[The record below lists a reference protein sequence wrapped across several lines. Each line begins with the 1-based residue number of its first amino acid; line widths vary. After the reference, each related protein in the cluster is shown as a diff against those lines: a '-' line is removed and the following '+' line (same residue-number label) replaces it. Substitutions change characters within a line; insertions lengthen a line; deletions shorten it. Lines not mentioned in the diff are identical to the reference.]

1 MKKFSVIIFGL
12 LLSSFSFAQTPTT
25 VPAVDGEAFPGTQ
38 ICTEVEF
45 QNTGSPGYG
54 PYLRLT
60 VPAGLS
66 YSGTELFGLPVPSTL
81 VGTFPVAPPHEL
93 IDPVTG
99 DVVTGNPG
107 DSFYI
112 LKPQIGSVVSGGP
125 PLTFNVCL
133 DIDPTATVNVPLPVS
148 VTPAYEFGDTPTGDN
163 GPIVG
168 TTDDFNITPILVT
181 FEKSSNVPEGERPP
195 GPSWPVSYTLNV
207 DVANNN
213 TIDNIVI
220 NDVLPSQFVLDTGS
234 INISG
239 GVNCVSGLP
248 NISITCDSVNG
259 TAAGNDL
266 VITYS
271 GYFDDV
277 LDETACGKDTAV
289 NNATFDA
296 EFNAVAVPQ
305 LTDSNN
311 IELEHMSVQKG
322 ASPGQ
327 VTPGN
332 LVTYNLNI
340 QLSDYAN
347 ADRVIVTDILPDGV
361 TFNSVLSGG
370 VTPTISND
378 TPAAGQT
385 TVEFDIT
392 SALGTLSA
400 GTGLTISYDASV
412 DQTYANTDAVLAS
425 DPLSNTVDLD
435 YDLVEGASACGDDS
449 AATILVAPVAIS
461 KDVVSTGPY
470 MPGDTVTYRLSL
482 AVPSGDTNGVV
493 FEDFFPLPVFDA
505 TTIDTSLP
513 LPNSSISLDPSD
525 TLGLTPTSITTDAG
539 TNSLTINWPNITTT
553 TPQTLSVLVDVVVTD
568 DPFADNLSLANLLRV
583 STSNTEAEV
592 STGITPVLIQV
603 RAPELHM
610 TKGVVSADQGNINP
624 SPAVLPVDGN
634 VTNVDAGDSISY
646 QLTLENVGGA
656 PAYDVVITD
665 PAVASLTA
673 CSVSTVTDGNGA
685 VLAYSGSIGTG
696 ITLTNP
702 LAANDGT
709 IGAPYGTDTALVIVN
724 CSVTSS
730 VEIGDTIINTATA
743 DYASQSGAVNF
754 PTVSDDATATIGQPV
769 MDKTIVSITPNVDGN
784 NGTMTIGEVI
794 QYQVEVTIPEGVS
807 SNAVVTDQLDN
818 GLTFLSFDSIVPS
831 SGDITTDVAG
841 GFAAV
846 LAGASGIGTRDAS
859 FDFGNL
865 TNGNTNNGVAETI
878 TITYSVLVNDVLPA
892 NQNGRNK
899 NNDASFSS
907 DNGSASDSAPNLT
920 IREPSLGLNKT
931 VSPANADA
939 GDTVTY
945 TIVMTNN
952 GTSPAFDVVISDS
965 LSDPDLNLV
974 PTTVSTT
981 SGTVTTG
988 NGVTDTT
995 VQVDVASV
1003 PVGGSVT
1010 VTFDVI
1016 IDPTAVS
1023 GSVLNNVAST
1033 IGDSLPGNDPNER
1046 DFGPVT
1052 DDADVTIAPA
1062 QVVKSVLPATSSEQ
1076 SEPSAPSGLGNPSL
1090 VDLTIGEEV
1099 TFRIVATLAE
1109 GVSPS
1114 VIITDTLPDNASGQ
1128 MQVTGSELIA
1138 VGTNLTLGN
1147 AWSLGD
1153 PGVISGAN
1161 SNVVSFD
1168 FGSVSNTPDGAVDD
1182 DDRIVVEVTA
1192 VVTSASVN
1200 TGIEVLTNNVL
1211 IQYNTGLNVSGSA
1224 DIEVVEP
1231 ILNVNK
1237 SGSVTS
1243 ADAGDTITYS
1253 ITIDNTAPPT
1263 SARAFEATLSDS
1275 IPAGLTFAGNL
1286 QVDSGLAP
1294 DIGPTESGGT
1304 VTALWNNFPIG
1315 QTVTISY
1322 DVTVDNTVSPEQI
1335 ITNTANI
1342 AWTSMPGA
1350 NPNERT
1356 GTDAESHSVT
1366 ITASGLNKTV
1376 FSTSEPST
1384 GTSQNG
1390 PEPDLTIGELVTY
1403 RMTVTLPEGT
1413 STNAVMTDQL
1423 PNTTAKF
1430 DVVSSQIV
1438 SIGSNLSFVPAT
1450 VNVGDAGIATDP
1462 NTDSY
1467 FELITWNLG
1476 DISNA
1481 PDNVADDKDEIV
1493 FEVVAVVVN
1502 DSVNQTN
1509 LDDVANTASFSAD
1522 GSTVTDSALVDI
1534 VEPIVTVTKT
1544 TLPASITADAGDI
1557 LTYQLTIEHAA
1568 NSSADAFNL
1577 IVEDNLPVPG
1587 TQWISDGDASSTC
1600 PGFAVDSSSEPLIE
1614 FSFNSLAL
1622 TPPGSCTI
1630 TYDVSVNNL
1639 VNPTQ
1644 TYSNTAN
1651 LSYTSTPVIVAGQT
1665 RTSTDSDQTSFITPD
1680 PAVVKVTAGSSL
1692 GDTGDNQGDPL
1703 VPDLAIGETI
1713 DFTLTIIVPEG
1724 VTTNAVVTDQLPI
1737 GPGYMEVLS
1746 ATVDTI
1752 GGSITNTTLPGTP
1765 VISDSNTDTIN
1776 DRVVF
1781 DFGDITNQ
1789 PDGVVD
1795 AGDQITMTVT
1805 ARLLDNPGNM
1815 AIDTLTNNVTFTYG
1829 TGGPLTDDADV
1840 EVVEPNLGLAKSFGT
1855 VNDYVVPITLTM
1867 NNTGGSASAYD
1878 LVLEDVFDTT
1888 VWDVGGFSAVTI
1900 PTGFVMTTVPGPGA
1914 NEVTVRISSDG
1925 NFAPPASSLEPNEVV
1940 SFVFNATL
1948 RNDAVIP
1955 TTIANLA
1962 AITEASSLPGND
1974 PNERDYGPVDDTDT
1988 LLLPALDS
1996 DKSVSLDADTN
2007 ASGGASPGE
2016 TLNYTITVVNSGD
2029 APATS
2034 VVVTDIPDLN
2044 GALVVGSV
2052 TTDVGTVTTGN
2063 TAGDTTVAVN
2073 VGTLNNGAT
2082 VTITYQVVINNPLPT
2097 GVDELVNQALIT
2109 SQEIPDFDSNDPN
2122 TPDPDDPTIIP
2133 VDGAPDMLIVKD
2145 DAGTITTPGGTV
2157 IYTLGYSNNGTQ
2169 DATGVVITETVPA
2182 NSTFVAGNSTGG
2194 WSCLPNINAGST
2206 CTLNIGAVAVSD
2218 PVTTVNFAVTVDDPL
2233 ASGVTE
2239 LNNTALIADDGNN
2252 GADLT
2257 PGDNEDSDDTP
2268 ITATPDL
2275 QVSKDDGG
2283 VTVEPGDV
2291 ITYTIN
2297 YANVGNQDA
2306 TGVVITET
2314 VPTNSTFV
2322 AGSSSTGWVCVPGNN
2337 AGSTCTQSYATLAAG
2352 DSGTLTFAVQVD
2364 NPLAAGVTAINNG
2377 VSIGDDGNNG
2387 PDPTPGDNSDTDDTP
2402 VTAVPDLTLLKD
2414 DGVALAN
2421 PGDVLIYALAYE
2433 NVGNQD
2439 ANGVVITDT
2448 VPTHTIF
2455 DATSSTAGW
2464 SCANGAP
2471 AGSVCTLAIGTV
2483 AGGGSGMASFAVI
2496 VDDPLAAGATSVVN
2510 TAIVADDGSN
2520 GADPTP
2526 GNNSDS
2532 DTDSLTGTALDLAVT
2547 KDDGGVTVSPG
2558 DVVTYVINYENLG
2571 NIGATGVELTETVP
2585 MYSTFNAGGSTPGWN
2600 CVPNGN
2606 AGSSCTY
2613 NVGTLNGG
2621 DSGSVNFAVTVDN
2634 PLASGVDSLSN
2645 TVSIGDDGTNGNDID
2660 PSNNDD
2666 SDNTPVDAAP
2676 DLAVTKVDQQSTV
2689 NAGDVLIY
2697 DISYENIGDQDATGV
2712 ILTETVPLH
2721 TTFSATGSSP
2731 GWSCSP
2737 NGNAGSTCTLAIGPV
2752 NAGDPALTVQFAV
2765 QVDSELPSGVDTLN
2779 NTVSIND
2786 DGNNGPDPD
2795 PSNNDDNEP
2804 TDVVAAPDLAI
2815 IKTDGGMSSGPGQTI
2830 SYTLSYEN
2838 IGSQD
2843 ATGVVITETV
2853 PANSTFNTGASNP
2866 AWSCGGVTAGSVC
2879 TFTVG
2884 NVNAGDSGSVVFAVD
2899 VDDPLPQNVTQIL
2912 NSVNISDDGNNGPD
2926 EDPSNNDDDEST
2938 SLFLNPPVGVK
2949 TVEVDASDPRLL
2961 HWSFYWYNPNNNVD
2975 LPVFIYDDIPAG
2987 TTYVPAANCT
2997 PDGTSTCTTPVYNSG
3012 LNRIE
3017 LTAVISP
3024 DPGAP
3029 ANETMA
3035 NLANEVVI
3043 RFDTRITAGGS
3054 VSIENQAMAHWDEN
3068 NNGDPNDDEQGG
3080 QQPVVTDDPTTTD
3093 VNDPTGV
3100 RTAFP
3105 IPTLSTWALLLL
3117 IALSLGLALPAVRRR
3132 S

>member
-112 LKPQIGSVVSGGP
+112 LKPQIGSVVAGGP

-673 CSVSTVTDGNGA
+673 CSVSAVTDGNGD

-709 IGAPYGTDTALVIVN
+709 IGAPYGTDTALVTVN
-724 CSVTSS
+724 CTVASA
-730 VEIGDTIINTATA
+730 VEIGSTLTNTATA

-754 PTVSDDATATIGQPV
+754 PSVSDNATATIGQPT
-769 MDKTIVSITPNVDGN
+769 MDKTIVSVTPNVDSD
-784 NGTMTIGEVI
+784 NGTITIGEVI

-859 FDFGNL
+859 FNFGTL
-865 TNGNTNNGVAETI
+865 GNSNTDNNTAETL
-878 TITYSVLVNDVLPA
+878 TITYSVLVNDVGA
-892 NQNGRNK
+892 NQNGENK
-899 NNDASFSS
+899 INDASFSS

-974 PTTVSTT
+974 AGSVVTS
-981 SGTVTTG
+981 SGTITTG
-988 NGVTDTT
+988 NAGGDTT
-995 VQVDVASV
+995 VQVDVSSV

-1010 VTFDVI
+1010 VTFDVT

-1033 IGDSLPGNDPNER
+1033 IGDSLPGNDPYER
-1046 DFGPVT
+1046 DYGPVT

-1062 QVVKSVLPATSSEQ
+1062 EVVKSVLPATSTNQDEA
-1076 SEPSAPSGLGNPSL
+1076 SAPSGESDPSL

-1099 TFRIVATLAE
+1099 TFNIVATLAE

-1114 VIITDTLPDNASGQ
+1114 VIITDTLPDNATGQ
-1128 MQVTGSELIA
+1128 MVVTGSELISI
-1138 VGTNLTLGN
+1138 GGNLTPTN
-1147 AWSLGD
+1147 AWLVGD
-1153 PGVISGAN
+1153 PGVVSGAN
-1161 SNVVSFD
+1161 NNVVTFD
-1168 FGSVSNTPDGAVDD
+1168 FGSVVNVPDGTVDGND
-1182 DDRIVVEVTA
+1182 QIVVQVTA
-1192 VVTSASVN
+1192 LVTNASVN
-1200 TGIEVLTNNVL
+1200 EGIEVLTNTVL
-1211 IQYNTGLNVSGSA
+1211 IQYDTGADVSGSA

-1231 ILNVNK
+1231 NMLVDKAGDVN
-1237 SGSVTS
+1237 S
-1243 ADAGDTITYS
+1243 ADAGDTITY
-1253 ITIDNTAPPT
+1253 TIEVSNPNAT
-1263 SARAFEATLSDS
+1263 SSADAYDVTMTDM
-1275 IPAGLTFAGNL
+1275 IPAGLTYVGGSL
-1286 QVDSGLAP
+1286 THDSGLAP
-1294 DIGPTESGGT
+1294 DVGPTESGGSISAGWT
-1304 VTALWNNFPIG
+1304 HFPISETATFTY
-1315 QTVTISY
+1315 Q
-1322 DVTVDNTVSPEQI
+1322 VTVDPGVYPEQV
-1335 ITNTANI
+1335 ITNTADI
-1342 AWTSMPGA
+1342 DWSSLPGTD
-1350 NPNERT
+1350 PNERNNSDSDQHT
-1356 GTDAESHSVT
+1356 VT
-1366 ITASGLNKTV
+1366 ITESGLSKTV
-1376 FSTSEPST
+1376 LSTSESST
-1384 GTSQNG
+1384 GTSQSG
-1390 PEPDLTIGELVTY
+1390 PEDDLTIGEEVTY
-1403 RMTVTLPEGT
+1403 RMVVTFPEGT
-1413 STNAVMTDQL
+1413 SYNAVMTDQL
-1423 PNTTAKF
+1423 PNTTAVLS
-1430 DVVSSQIV
+1430 VVSSEII
-1438 SIGSNLSFVPAT
+1438 SIGGQLTVPGVST
-1450 VNVGDAGIATDP
+1450 GDAGVHS
-1462 NTDSY
+1462 NTNVDAY
-1467 FELITWNLG
+1467 DDLITWTLG
-1476 DISNA
+1476 NVVNT
-1481 PDNVADDKDEIV
+1481 PDGLNNTDDQVV

-1502 DSVNQTN
+1502 EPVNQGVLN
-1509 LDDVANTASFSAD
+1509 DIANVATLTVTDSSGANP
-1522 GSTVTDSALVDI
+1522 GSVTDSALVDI
-1534 VEPIVTVTKT
+1534 VEPVVTVTKNT
-1544 TLPASITADAGDI
+1544 DPATVIASAGET
-1557 LTYQLTIEHAA
+1557 LTYQLTIAHDAS
-1568 NSSADAFNL
+1568 SSADAFNFS
-1577 IVEDNLPVPG
+1577 VTDNLPVPG
-1587 TQWISDGDASSTC
+1587 TEWINDGTVTSTC
-1600 PGFAVDSSSEPLIE
+1600 PAWTVDSSAEPIIE
-1614 FSFNSLAL
+1614 FNFDELPLS
-1622 TPPGSCTI
+1622 PGSCTI
-1630 TYDVSVNNL
+1630 RYNVL
-1639 VNPTQ
+1639 VNSAVNPSE
-1644 TYSNTAN
+1644 TYAN
-1651 LSYTSTPVIVAGQT
+1651 VANMEYTSTPGSEAET
-1665 RTSTDSDQTSFITPD
+1665 RTYSDSDGTSFVTPD
-1680 PAVVKVTAGSSL
+1680 PNVLKEAGNSSL
-1692 GDTGDNQGDPL
+1692 SDTGDNIGDPMA
-1703 VPDLAIGETI
+1703 PDLAIGETI
-1713 DFTLTIIVPEG
+1713 DFDLTIVVPHG
-1724 VTTNAVVTDQLPI
+1724 ITTGAVVTDNLPV
-1737 GPGYMEVLS
+1737 GMEVVN
-1746 ATVDTI
+1746 A
-1752 GGSITNTTLPGTP
+1752 GSITMGPGISYSGTP
-1765 VISDSNTDTIN
+1765 LPAAISDSNSDTYN
-1776 DRVVF
+1776 DQVVF
-1781 DFGDITNQ
+1781 DFGDITNVY
-1789 PDGVVD
+1789 DGD
-1795 AGDQITMTVT
+1795 DTNNWIRMIVT
-1805 ARLLDNPGNM
+1805 ARLLDVAGNTAVDM
-1815 AIDTLTNNVTFTYG
+1815 LTNNVTFEYDTG
-1829 TGGPLTDDADV
+1829 TPLTDDADV

-1867 NNTGGSASAYD
+1867 NNTGGTAAAYD
-1878 LVLEDVFDTT
+1878 LVLEDVFDTANI
-1888 VWDVGGFSAVTI
+1888 WDENGFSAVTV
-1900 PTGFVMTTVPGPGA
+1900 PTGFTLTVSVDDPVVGSTTI
-1914 NEVTVRISSDG
+1914 RIESDPLSS
-1925 NFAPPASSLEPNEVV
+1925 PPDSSLEPNEVV
-1940 SFVFNATL
+1940 NFVFNATL
-1948 RNDAVIP
+1948 LDDVSVTSIP
-1955 TTIANLA
+1955 NTATI
-1962 AITEASSLPGND
+1962 EESSSLPGND
-1974 PNERDYGPVDDTDT
+1974 PNERDFPPVDGTDT

-1996 DKSVSLDADTN
+1996 FKSVVLDDDTN
-2007 ASGGASPGE
+2007 SSGGASPGE

-2034 VVVTDIPDLN
+2034 VVVTDIPDPN
-2044 GALVVGSV
+2044 GSLVVGSV
-2052 TTDVGTVTTGN
+2052 TTNVGSVTTGN
-2063 TAGDTTVAVN
+2063 TGGDTTVVVN
-2073 VGTLNNGAT
+2073 VGTLAVDAT
-2082 VTITYQVVINNPLPT
+2082 VTITYQVVINDPLPS
-2097 GVDELVNQALIT
+2097 GVEELVNQAQIT
-2109 SQEIPDFDSNDPN
+2109 SQEIPDFNSDDPN
-2122 TPDPDDPTIIP
+2122 TPTDPDDPTIIP
-2133 VDGAPDMLIVKD
+2133 VDGAPDLTIVKD
-2145 DAGTITTPGGTV
+2145 DGGAITTPGGV
-2157 IYTLGYSNNGTQ
+2157 VVYTLGYSNNGTQ
-2169 DATGVVITETVPA
+2169 DATGVEITETVPA
-2182 NSTFVAGNSTGG
+2182 NSTFNAANSDAG
-2194 WSCLPNINAGST
+2194 WSCVNGDPAGT
-2206 CTLNIGAVAVSD
+2206 VCTLNIAGTVPGDGSVS
-2218 PVTTVNFAVTVDDPL
+2218 TVNFAVTVVNPL
-2233 ASGVTE
+2233 PSGVTE
-2239 LNNTALIADDGNN
+2239 LSNSTSITDDGNN
-2252 GADLT
+2252 GSDLD
-2257 PGDNEDSDDTP
+2257 PSDNNDDDNTP
-2268 ITATPDL
+2268 ITASPTL
-2275 QVSKDDGG
+2275 EVTKDDGG
-2283 VTVEPGDV
+2283 VTVEPDDV
-2291 ITYTIN
+2291 VTYTIN
-2297 YANVGNQDA
+2297 YANTGNQDATNVVITETVPMNSIFVDASSSVGWSCADGSPGGTACTQTLATLAAGDSGSLSFAVQVNDPLPAGVTAINNSVAIADDDGNTDNGSDDTPVTATPDLTLVKDDGVVLANPGDTLIYAIAYENVGNQEA

-2314 VPTNSTFV
+2314 VPVHTTFN
-2322 AGSSSTGWVCVPGNN
+2322 AGSSTG
-2337 AGSTCTQSYATLAAG
+2337 
-2352 DSGTLTFAVQVD
+2352 
-2364 NPLAAGVTAINNG
+2364 
-2377 VSIGDDGNNG
+2377 
-2387 PDPTPGDNSDTDDTP
+2387 
-2402 VTAVPDLTLLKD
+2402 
-2414 DGVALAN
+2414 
-2421 PGDVLIYALAYE
+2421 
-2433 NVGNQD
+2433 
-2439 ANGVVITDT
+2439 
-2448 VPTHTIF
+2448 
-2455 DATSSTAGW
+2455 GW
-2464 SCANGAP
+2464 SCGGVT
-2471 AGSVCTLAIGTV
+2471 AGSVCTYAVGSV
-2483 AGGGSGMASFAVI
+2483 AGGSSGLVNFAVN
-2496 VDDPLAAGATSVVN
+2496 VDNPLAAGATSVVN
-2510 TAIVADDGSN
+2510 VASITDDGNN

-2526 GNNSDS
+2526 SNNSDG
-2532 DTDSLTGTALDLAVT
+2532 DTDSLDGTALDLWVT
-2547 KDDGGVTVSPG
+2547 KDDGGTTVIAG
-2558 DVVTYVINYENLG
+2558 GTVIYTISYGNNG
-2571 NIGATGVELTETVP
+2571 NIGSTGVELSEVVP
-2585 MYSTFNAGGSTPGWN
+2585 ANSTFDAGNSDPAWSCAGVT
-2600 CVPNGN
+2600 
-2606 AGSSCTY
+2606 AGSSCTLA
-2613 NVGTLNGG
+2613 VGVVAGG
-2621 DSGSVNFAVTVDN
+2621 AAGSVAFAVTVDN
-2634 PLASGVDSLSN
+2634 PLPSGVDQIDNS
-2645 TVSIGDDGTNGNDID
+2645 VSIDDDGNNGDDID
-2660 PSNNDD
+2660 ESNNND
-2666 SDNTPVDAAP
+2666 SDDTPVSAAP
-2676 DLAVTKVDQQSTV
+2676 DLTVSKVDQQASV

-2712 ILTETVPLH
+2712 VITEIVPLH
-2721 TTFSATGSSP
+2721 TTFSVSGSSA
-2731 GWSCSP
+2731 GWVCSP
-2737 NGNAGSTCTLAIGPV
+2737 NGNAGSSCTLAIGPV
-2752 NAGDPALTVQFAV
+2752 NAGDPAQTVQFAV
-2765 QVDSELPSGVDTLN
+2765 LVDDTVPSGIDALN

-2786 DGNNGPDPD
+2786 DGNNGDDTDPT
-2795 PSNNDDNEP
+2795 NNDDSEP
-2804 TDVVAAPDLAI
+2804 TDVVAAPDLVI
-2815 IKTDGGMSSGPGQTI
+2815 TKTDGGLNSGPGQTI
-2830 SYTLSYEN
+2830 VYTLNYEN
-2838 IGSQD
+2838 VGSQD
-2843 ATGVVITETV
+2843 TVGVVITETI
-2853 PANSTFNTGASNP
+2853 PANTTFNAGASNP
-2866 AWSCGGVTAGSVC
+2866 AWSCSGTTPGNSC
-2879 TFTVG
+2879 TYFVG
-2884 NVNAGDSGSVVFAVD
+2884 NLNVGDTGSVVFAVD
-2899 VDDPLPQNVTQIL
+2899 VDDPLPQSVQQIL
-2912 NSVNISDDGNNGPD
+2912 NSVNIGDDGSNGPD
-2926 EDPSNNDDDEST
+2926 EDLSNNDDDET
-2938 SLFLNPPVGVK
+2938 TGLFLNPPVGVK
-2949 TVEVDASDPRLL
+2949 TVEVDPSDPRLL
-2961 HWSFYWYNPNNNVD
+2961 HWTFYWYNPNNNVD
-2975 LPVFIYDDIPAG
+2975 LPVFIYDEIPAG
-2987 TTYVPAANCT
+2987 TTYVPAASCT
-2997 PDGTSTCTTPVYNSG
+2997 PDGTSTCTTPIYNSG

-3017 LTAVISP
+3017 LNAVISP

-3117 IALSLGLALPAVRRR
+3117 IALSLGLALPAIRRR